1 MDDKKSRLVAEFGG
15 TQQHDVRFVEGYGR
29 ERICR
34 RLIKQRQMIGRG
46 ARYAECLGIFGFVR
60 KARIVQ

>member
-1 MDDKKSRLVAEFGG
+1 MYDDKSRLVAEFGR
-15 TQQHDVRFVEGYGR
+15 TKQHNIRFVEGYGR

-60 KARIVQ
+60 EARIVQ